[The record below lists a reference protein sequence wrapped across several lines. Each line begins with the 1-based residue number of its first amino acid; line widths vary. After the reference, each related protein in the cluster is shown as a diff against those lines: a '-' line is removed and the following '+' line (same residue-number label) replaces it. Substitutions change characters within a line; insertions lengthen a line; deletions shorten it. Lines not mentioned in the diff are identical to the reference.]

1 MMLKQTAGSAH
12 PAPNKLQVFLMACLV
27 VGMNPLASL
36 ASEANPTPTEDIPI
50 SLGTE
55 PSELTEEL
63 LTEDCLPTMSES
75 KETKVEATGEDAQEG
90 LEPTELCPPV
100 AVDSLAKDEF
110 ANADDTA
117 LVEETQD
124 SSSPAI
130 NVNIN
135 IGTEGP
141 LIGIGSSGNDN
152 AFPPDDDFGGH
163 PDPGLGEPV
172 EEGLPAVPEAIPAGP
187 RVLVPTKAIKS
198 PSKQPKGLVRKTRLQ
213 NNKSLQKK
221 RYRLKPGTRRVKSK
235 RVQPSARRLKILRK
249 KIKFNRRP
257 MKSLG
262 KRLKTNRRR
271 MKSTGRRIRPTLRRS
286 PTQKRQFL
294 RIKTVRPMMRR
305 P

>member
-90 LEPTELCPPV
+90 LESTELCPPV
-100 AVDSLAKDEF
+100 AVDSLAEDEF
-110 ANADDTA
+110 SHADETA
-117 LVEETQD
+117 LVEEMQD
-124 SSSPAI
+124 SSGPAI

-152 AFPPDDDFGGH
+152 AFPPDDDFGEH
-163 PDPGLGEPV
+163 PDPGLAEPV

-187 RVLVPTKAIKS
+187 KVLVPTKAIKS

-213 NNKSLQKK
+213 KNKSLQKK
-221 RYRLKPGTRRVKSK
+221 RYRIKLGTRRVKSK
-235 RVQPSARRLKILRK
+235 RVKPSARRLKILRK
-249 KIKFNRRP
+249 KIKSNRRP

-286 PTQKRQFL
+286 PTKKRQFR

>member
-36 ASEANPTPTEDIPI
+36 ASEANPTPTEDTPT

-63 LTEDCLPTMSES
+63 LTEDCLSTMSES
-75 KETKVEATGEDAQEG
+75 KETNVEATGEDAQEG

-100 AVDSLAKDEF
+100 AVDSLAEDEF

-124 SSSPAI
+124 SSGPAI

-141 LIGIGSSGNDN
+141 LIGIGASGNDN
-152 AFPPDDDFGGH
+152 AFPPNDDFGEH

-172 EEGLPAVPEAIPAGP
+172 EEGLPAVPEAIPADLK
-187 RVLVPTKAIKS
+187 VLIPTKAIKS

-213 NNKSLQKK
+213 KNKSLQKK
-221 RYRLKPGTRRVKSK
+221 RYRLKPGTQRVKSK
-235 RVQPSARRLKILRK
+235 RVKPSARRLKILRK
-249 KIKFNRRP
+249 KIKSNRHP

-286 PTQKRQFL
+286 PTKKRQFR